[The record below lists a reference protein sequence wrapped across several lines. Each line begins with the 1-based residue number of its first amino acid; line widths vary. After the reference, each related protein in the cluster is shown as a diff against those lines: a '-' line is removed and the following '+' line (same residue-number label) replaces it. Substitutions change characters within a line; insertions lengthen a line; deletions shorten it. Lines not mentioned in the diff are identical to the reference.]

1 MFKCGCVV
9 SLQFPAHLSSVAGC
23 HFPATFSTAA
33 WMIEVCRF
41 LLRPCGAFML
51 CRCFKQALYMW
62 ILHHVARMWHF
73 LPRHMFSVKNKCQ
86 GEKRT
91 PGAIDLARSA
101 AGRGRTNGTSVPA
114 PCPAAR
120 AVLRFTNFNICSGV
134 THSDHTCS
142 NVTRS
147 DHICNWRRSKSH
159 VQRMEHQ
166 RNHSHPGVLCAPA
179 PPPAGVCCRL

>member
-1 MFKCGCVV
+1 M
-9 SLQFPAHLSSVAGC
+9 PAHMSSDAGC

-41 LLRPCGAFML
+41 LFRPCGFFML
-51 CRCFKQALYMW
+51 CRIFENKRCTYAYYTTSRECGTFAETYVQFK
-62 ILHHVARMWHF
+62 
-73 LPRHMFSVKNKCQ
+73 NTCQ
-86 GEKRT
+86 GDKRT

-101 AGRGRTNGTSVPA
+101 VGWGRTNGTSVPA

-179 PPPAGVCCRL
+179 PPPAGVCCRP